1 MTNKKK
7 KKQRCKDRRK
17 EKMGEVE
24 RDGKAQDNGAL
35 ILFLFKY
42 MAMDTAC

>member
-1 MTNKKK
+1 MMNKK

-24 RDGKAQDNGAL
+24 RDGKAHDNEAL
-35 ILFLFKY
+35 ILFPFK
-42 MAMDTAC
+42 DTVMEIAC